1 MFKDLTIPLLSGTLV
16 VSVIFNLL
24 FIKRLN
30 RQTTTQSLKSIGWL
44 LTLPKEDD
52 VTEEEVNAILAPIL
66 QEVQDKKNDADLRR
80 RITRLK
86 KQQLDQ
92 KNNEMVVDLKNRL
105 KKLKKG

>member
-80 RITRLK
+80 RITLLK